1 MKRERGQDKTGDTPK
16 GDRLLAEVAHGPLPI
31 LINRQS
37 MERTGGM
44 KATVDFL
51 MRLMHLKR
59 RAALVAGIVLFVAI
73 AIADGAAPL
82 ELSAHSLFLLPIM
95 LVAWNVGA
103 FWGVTLAILSG
114 LVVIVNGLVFGHPYA
129 SAVLLLLSSVLRTG
143 VYLLVALAIAKLIRR
158 LYDRECTLSRTDFLT
173 GLPNRFAF
181 YDVVGWELERQRRF
195 GRPLSVIYLDCD
207 NFKQVNDELGHRVG
221 DTLLKTVGDEISKS
235 LRQTDLAARLGGDEY
250 AVLLP
255 ETSGEAALRV
265 AETLRNVLNEVM
277 RAHGWGVTFS
287 LGVVGFEVPAP
298 GVDQLIEIADRLMYR
313 AKQGG
318 KDRIAYDVYTGTS

>member
-1 MKRERGQDKTGDTPK
+1 MTRTGPPPTK
-16 GDRLLAEVAHGPLPI
+16 GGARTAAGLF
-31 LINRQS
+31 QS
-37 MERTGGM
+37 CQRAGRTGGM
-44 KATVDFL
+44 KAAVDLFR
-51 MRLMHLKR
+51 RLMHLKR
-59 RAALVAGIVLFVAI
+59 RAALVAGMLLFVAI
-73 AIADGAAPL
+73 AIIDSAAPL
-82 ELSAHSLFLLPIM
+82 EMSFHSLFLLPIM
-95 LVAWNVGA
+95 LVAWNVGT
-103 FWGVTLAILSG
+103 FWAATFAIGSG
-114 LVVIVNGLVFGHPYA
+114 LVVTANGLVFGHPYA
-129 SAVLLLLSSVLRTG
+129 NNLLLVLSSVLRTG
-143 VYLLVALAIAKLIRR
+143 VYLLVALAIAKLIRE

-195 GRPLSVIYLDCD
+195 GRPLAVIYLDCD

-221 DTLLKTVGDEISKS
+221 DTLLKTVADEMSKS

-265 AETLRNVLNEVM
+265 AETLRSVLNEVM

-287 LGVVGFEVPAP
+287 IGVVGFEVPAP

-313 AKQGG
+313 AKQAG
-318 KDRIAYDVYTGTS
+318 KDRIAYDVYRGPA